1 MCKIFVGTQKDP
13 FSQKS
18 GYASSPDGNF
28 DVIIPPRFQQEAGG
42 RYYPRPESTEEAK
55 ARMMHME
62 AQLSQLTGMVEKAL
76 KNKKLG
82 KKTVSFDKSISY
94 SDDAQPTGIL
104 VTNKKHNH
112 RCNAAANAADISNL
126 GAPSISAHQDVDLHH
141 NLRRL
146 QKSARELKQE
156 VRVLRRLT
164 QLQSMAMKDLVQDT
178 YIKVSLIC
186 WQKRLLLENW
196 EGDPFTYFSNG
207 RKEDAFFRKLGI
219 PRFFF
224 HFAGAVFRVF

>member
-1 MCKIFVGTQKDP
+1 M
-13 FSQKS
+13 
-18 GYASSPDGNF
+18 
-28 DVIIPPRFQQEAGG
+28 IPPRFQPEAGG

-94 SDDAQPTGIL
+94 SDDTQPPSGIL

-112 RCNAAANAADISNL
+112 RCAPTTNELLQIQTSANNVVAAVANSN
-126 GAPSISAHQDVDLHH
+126 GIIQSVNQDVDMHH
-141 NLRRL
+141 NLKRL

-156 VRVLRRLT
+156 VKVLRRLT

-178 YIKVSLIC
+178 YIKVRI
-186 WQKRLLLENW
+186 
-196 EGDPFTYFSNG
+196 
-207 RKEDAFFRKLGI
+207 
-219 PRFFF
+219 
-224 HFAGAVFRVF
+224 V

>member
-1 MCKIFVGTQKDP
+1 M
-13 FSQKS
+13 
-18 GYASSPDGNF
+18 
-28 DVIIPPRFQQEAGG
+28 IPPRFQPEAGG

-94 SDDAQPTGIL
+94 SDDTQPSGIL

-112 RCNAAANAADISNL
+112 RCATNELLQSSSNSLVAVANPGGIIS
-126 GAPSISAHQDVDLHH
+126 SQDVDMHH
-141 NLRRL
+141 NLKRL

-156 VRVLRRLT
+156 VKVLRRLT

-178 YIKVSLIC
+178 YIKVRI
-186 WQKRLLLENW
+186 
-196 EGDPFTYFSNG
+196 
-207 RKEDAFFRKLGI
+207 
-219 PRFFF
+219 
-224 HFAGAVFRVF
+224 V

>member
-1 MCKIFVGTQKDP
+1 M
-13 FSQKS
+13 
-18 GYASSPDGNF
+18 
-28 DVIIPPRFQQEAGG
+28 IPPRFQVEAGG

-62 AQLSQLTGMVEKAL
+62 SQLSQLTGMVEKAL

-94 SDDAQPTGIL
+94 SDDTKPSGIL

-112 RCNAAANAADISNL
+112 ICATTNELTTSGLTGNSIVALAHPGDIVQ
-126 GAPSISAHQDVDLHH
+126 GVQDVDMHH
-141 NLRRL
+141 NLKRL

-156 VRVLRRLT
+156 VKVLRRLT

-178 YIKVSLIC
+178 YIKVRI
-186 WQKRLLLENW
+186 
-196 EGDPFTYFSNG
+196 
-207 RKEDAFFRKLGI
+207 
-219 PRFFF
+219 
-224 HFAGAVFRVF
+224 V

>member
-1 MCKIFVGTQKDP
+1 
-13 FSQKS
+13 
-18 GYASSPDGNF
+18 
-28 DVIIPPRFQQEAGG
+28 
-42 RYYPRPESTEEAK
+42 
-55 ARMMHME
+55 MMHME

-186 WQKRLLLENW
+186 WQKNLLGNW
-196 EGDPFTYFSNG
+196 EGDHFTYFSNRG
-207 RKEDAFFRKLGI
+207 KVDAFFRIRHSKG
-219 PRFFF
+219 FFF
-224 HFAGAVFRVF
+224 ILLVQFSVYLF

>member
-1 MCKIFVGTQKDP
+1 M
-13 FSQKS
+13 
-18 GYASSPDGNF
+18 
-28 DVIIPPRFQQEAGG
+28 IPPRFQPEAGG

-94 SDDAQPTGIL
+94 SDDTQPPSGIL

-112 RCNAAANAADISNL
+112 RCATTTNELLQIQTSANNVVAAVANSN
-126 GAPSISAHQDVDLHH
+126 GIIQSVNQDVDMHH
-141 NLRRL
+141 NLKRL

-156 VRVLRRLT
+156 VKVLRRLT

-178 YIKVSLIC
+178 YIKVRI
-186 WQKRLLLENW
+186 
-196 EGDPFTYFSNG
+196 
-207 RKEDAFFRKLGI
+207 
-219 PRFFF
+219 
-224 HFAGAVFRVF
+224 V

>member
-1 MCKIFVGTQKDP
+1 M
-13 FSQKS
+13 
-18 GYASSPDGNF
+18 
-28 DVIIPPRFQQEAGG
+28 IPPRFQPEAGG

-94 SDDAQPTGIL
+94 SDDTQPPSGIL

-112 RCNAAANAADISNL
+112 RCATTTNELLQIQTSANNVVAAVANSN
-126 GAPSISAHQDVDLHH
+126 GIIQSVNQDVDMHH
-141 NLRRL
+141 NLKRL

-156 VRVLRRLT
+156 VKVLRRLT

-178 YIKVSLIC
+178 YIKVRNFL
-186 WQKRLLLENW
+186 
-196 EGDPFTYFSNG
+196 
-207 RKEDAFFRKLGI
+207 
-219 PRFFF
+219 
-224 HFAGAVFRVF
+224 

>member
-1 MCKIFVGTQKDP
+1 M
-13 FSQKS
+13 
-18 GYASSPDGNF
+18 
-28 DVIIPPRFQQEAGG
+28 IPPRFQPEAGG

-94 SDDAQPTGIL
+94 SDDTQPPSGIL

-112 RCNAAANAADISNL
+112 RCATTTNELLQIQTTANNVVAAVAANSNHS
-126 GAPSISAHQDVDLHH
+126 GGIIQSVNQDVDMHH
-141 NLRRL
+141 NLKRL

-156 VRVLRRLT
+156 VKVLRRLT

-178 YIKVSLIC
+178 YIKVRI
-186 WQKRLLLENW
+186 
-196 EGDPFTYFSNG
+196 
-207 RKEDAFFRKLGI
+207 
-219 PRFFF
+219 
-224 HFAGAVFRVF
+224 V